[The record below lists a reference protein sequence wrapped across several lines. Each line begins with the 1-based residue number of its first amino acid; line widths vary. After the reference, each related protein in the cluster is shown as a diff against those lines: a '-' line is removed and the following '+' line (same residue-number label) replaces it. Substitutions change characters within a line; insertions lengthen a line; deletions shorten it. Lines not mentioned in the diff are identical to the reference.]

1 LNEGLTRL
9 LAQGVE
15 KLIVLPLYPQ
25 YSCSTS
31 GAVFDGISQLFKTM
45 RTIPSLHFVRS
56 YAQHPLYIKAL
67 VNSIDES

>member
-1 LNEGLTRL
+1 
-9 LAQGVE
+9 
-15 KLIVLPLYPQ
+15 LYPQ

-56 YAQHPLYIKAL
+56 YDQHPLYIKAL
-67 VNSIDES
+67 VNSIDESFKQHGKPDRLVLSF